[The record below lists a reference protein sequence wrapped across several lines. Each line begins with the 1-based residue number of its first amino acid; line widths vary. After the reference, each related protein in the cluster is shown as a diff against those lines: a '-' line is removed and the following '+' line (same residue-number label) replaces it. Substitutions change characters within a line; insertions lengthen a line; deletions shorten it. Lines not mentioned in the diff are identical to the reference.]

1 MQHTLHRHRI
11 RYTIYEG
18 NAVKRATMTINK
30 RETTAM
36 TYCDPTWWRCITA
49 GKFMT
54 QFPSQKPKNNSNNN
68 NNNDTLTDFEQ
79 TVRER
84 EKETG
89 KLGDSTFNFPQVM
102 QIFLLDIVTIFRA
115 SIKCSYGQG
124 VSYYQQQQQQQQR
137 LQRVQHE
144 RKRAREFM
152 ILIHSER
159 EREPLN
165 CLAT

>member
-1 MQHTLHRHRI
+1 MQHSFHRHRI

-68 NNNDTLTDFEQ
+68 NNDTLTDFEQ
-79 TVRER
+79 TVRDRER
-84 EKETG
+84 ERETG

-115 SIKCSYGQG
+115 SIKCSYGQR
-124 VSYYQQQQQQQQR
+124 VSYYQQQQQQQ

-152 ILIHSER
+152 ILIHSES
-159 EREPLN
+159 ESL
-165 CLAT
+165 